1 MPLGGWRA
9 SRSARPPG
17 TVPYRMRCSSAASD
31 VSRHHVDTAVAQHV
45 ADQAAGLLVELP
57 ILLVAAAA
65 VDRRGVVGELFV
77 AFAGIGCPQFMK
89 ALEPVLVQ
97 QVARRADDGLLKAP
111 VVFIPC
117 EQVAAA
123 LRRGLRGECQ
133 GFTDVIVY
141 PDPAWGGRTRAA
153 AFGAVLDIDPAELLG
168 FMLQARQVN
177 QGRLAQAHAGGAG
190 QFVVLSPVH
199 EAILK

>member
-65 VDRRGVVGELFV
+65 GGPRGW
-77 AFAGIGCPQFMK
+77 
-89 ALEPVLVQ
+89 
-97 QVARRADDGLLKAP
+97 DDGLLKAP

-141 PDPAWGGRTRAA
+141 PDPAWGRRTRAA

-177 QGRLAQAHAGGAG
+177 QGRLAPAHAGGARSG
-190 QFVVLSPVH
+190 EHTSAL
-199 EAILK
+199 